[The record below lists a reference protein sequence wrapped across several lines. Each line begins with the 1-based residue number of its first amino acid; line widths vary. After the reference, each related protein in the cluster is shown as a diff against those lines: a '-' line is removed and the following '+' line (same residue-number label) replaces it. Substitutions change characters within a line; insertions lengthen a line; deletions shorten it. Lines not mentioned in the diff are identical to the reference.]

1 MDKAILFVDDEA
13 LILMS
18 MKSQV
23 KRHLGDGYRYET
35 ALDAGEAWQIIEE
48 LVHEDVRILI
58 IISDWLMPNV
68 KGDEFLRQ
76 VHSKYPDIQKVIVT
90 GHADDSSIEALKKEI
105 NLRSYLKKPWDEREL
120 VSTITTALEG

>member
-1 MDKAILFVDDEA
+1 
-13 LILMS
+13 

-23 KRHLGDGYRYET
+23 KRHFGEGYRYET

-76 VHSKYPDIQKVIVT
+76 VHHKYPDIQKVIVT
-90 GHADDSSIEALKKEI
+90 GHADDSSIEALKKELTFVLI
-105 NLRSYLKKPWDEREL
+105 SKNLGTKENWSPRLLRL
-120 VSTITTALEG
+120 

>member
-23 KRHLGDGYRYET
+23 KRHFVDGYRYET

-48 LVHEDVRILI
+48 LVHEDVRIL
-58 IISDWLMPNV
+58 V
-68 KGDEFLRQ
+68 
-76 VHSKYPDIQKVIVT
+76 
-90 GHADDSSIEALKKEI
+90 
-105 NLRSYLKKPWDEREL
+105 
-120 VSTITTALEG
+120 